1 MKFWKKIDIFSQ
13 QFFFN
18 VEDNDKQ
25 KKATFLGVGLSTIVF
40 SSKLLLHDQKQNNL
54 TTYLD
59 INNNL
64 LENKQTQFDTKENNK
79 NNIQDDI
86 YQQQYF
92 EKQKNDLKIN
102 LPNFKVKLKGSLEC
116 SQVNPKETNLQSINS
131 DFQKTQYHKRN
142 KFRGRIEEK
151 FSNQQKYTEDQNIS
165 NDQETIA
172 QFSMLSPT
180 QSLTQQISPK
190 NTFLKNRNMNQNW
203 FQFSNLL
210 YLSPNQKSNNHK
222 KVIQT
227 QSINEERYLAQD
239 LRRNTLQQN
248 NLNIKCQIYKLKALQ
263 SENISRQVLQKISKQ
278 LHSNS
283 SKKSQEFSNQNQK
296 MIQNQIANDLNIYQ
310 LYKDILFLKKAI
322 MVMLNQEQ
330 LAAIKFLGCS
340 SSFLDLKSEILNL
353 NLLKLNAL
361 RKENK
366 INYLDQ
372 QFLIYQSEQL
382 QQEEIEQFLLRVQNH
397 LNINEIDERL
407 ISSLPQ
413 L

>member
-1 MKFWKKIDIFSQ
+1 MQNKD
-13 QFFFN
+13 QF
-18 VEDNDKQ
+18 
-25 KKATFLGVGLSTIVF
+25 
-40 SSKLLLHDQKQNNL
+40 
-54 TTYLD
+54 D